1 MIKQES
7 FLKKWDNYIEPKI
20 ECSECKGVARVSS
33 DSYRMLCYSFIFL
46 FLSICMI
53 GFPVIGWICI
63 PIYLIAFIVFLV
75 LSIIYKIKG
84 TARVKCPK
92 CRCKYKVPKEEYKE
106 FKITVKNYNKST
118 K

>member
-20 ECSECKGVARVSS
+20 ECPECKGVARVSS
-33 DSYRMLCYSFIFL
+33 DAYRMFSYSFILL

-63 PIYLIAFIVFLV
+63 PIYLIASVVFLI
-75 LSIIYKIKG
+75 LSVVAKIKG
-84 TARVKCPK
+84 TATVKCRR
-92 CRCKYKVPKEEYKE
+92 CRCKYKVSKEEYKE
-106 FKITVKNYNKST
+106 FKTILKNYNKST